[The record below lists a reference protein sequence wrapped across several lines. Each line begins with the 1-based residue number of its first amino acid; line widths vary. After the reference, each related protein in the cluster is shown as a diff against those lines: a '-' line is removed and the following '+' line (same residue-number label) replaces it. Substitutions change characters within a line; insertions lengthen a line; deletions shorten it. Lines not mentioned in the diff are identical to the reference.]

1 MIGGCWCCRCVLV
14 LEHGA
19 SDVLYHHVSIWL
31 PCRAVSCCVEGHV
44 YAVRKLLDTPDY
56 GCKAVNL
63 GEWDT
68 QGAPM
73 MMCCVLACNLI
84 KHACLCMFLITVR
97 NERGST
103 GANETETGAM
113 LCMLPC

>member
-1 MIGGCWCCRCVLV
+1 MMLCHPAAVL
-14 LEHGA
+14 
-19 SDVLYHHVSIWL
+19 
-31 PCRAVSCCVEGHV
+31 CFVEGHV

-68 QGAPM
+68 QDDD
-73 MMCCVLACNLI
+73 VLACNLI
-84 KHACLCMFLITVR
+84 KHACLCMFFITVR
-97 NERGST
+97 NERSST

-113 LCMLPC
+113 LCMLPR